1 MNLES
6 REFEK
11 NNDPPTVGLS
21 VDEKASTPFKVGES
35 NHKITK

>member
-21 VDEKASTPFKVGES
+21 VDEKALKWERAT
-35 NHKITK
+35 TK